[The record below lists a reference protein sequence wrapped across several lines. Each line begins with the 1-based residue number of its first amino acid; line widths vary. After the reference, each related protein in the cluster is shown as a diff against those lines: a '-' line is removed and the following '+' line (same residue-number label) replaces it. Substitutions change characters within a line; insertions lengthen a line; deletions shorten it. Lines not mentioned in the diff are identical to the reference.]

1 MHGSDFD
8 RTREAIA
15 SRGLVATASAYL
27 TGDVA
32 SALPFEDLAQFKDL
46 LKQFFSSGPW
56 TEADDDALADLVTPH
71 VEDRWWEHD
80 LGGGI
85 VFGYGIEDGRFVMT
99 TGGAGAGTPSLFDRA
114 FDGPV
119 VPEATPHPRKVRF
132 AIGGGPAPGDWYRR
146 GNPIDDMRVQR
157 LFAEPDV
164 TDVMVAGDF
173 VTVGIDRSWED
184 RLEPIL
190 ALITELYG
198 SDEVPEAP
206 ARTRH
211 ELLAEAGH
219 AGHAATDE
227 LHLLDPNDPH
237 HQARLIAALDEE
249 SASVRRVAVAI
260 LAESEEVAV
269 RDTAIERGL
278 GDGSLQV
285 RRMALDAAG
294 DAAAETFRTVF
305 EETATGDPDPWS
317 RWRAVKAIGDLGI
330 KSSRDV
336 VEAAVDD
343 DEFRVRFEAE
353 RVLRTESQDTS
364 RKTQE
369 Q

>member
-15 SRGLVATASAYL
+15 SRGLVATASGYL

-32 SALPFEDLAQFKDL
+32 STLPFEDLAQFKDM
-46 LKQFFSSGPW
+46 LKRFFSSGPW
-56 TEADDDALADLVTPH
+56 TEADDDALAALVTPH

-85 VFGYGIEDGRFVMT
+85 VFGYGLDGGRFGMT
-99 TGGAGAGTPSLFDRA
+99 TGGADAGAPSLFDRA

-132 AIGGGPAPGDWYRR
+132 AIGGIPAPGDWYRR
-146 GNPIDDMRVQR
+146 GYPVDDDRVKR
-157 LFAEPDV
+157 MFAEPDV
-164 TDVMVAGDF
+164 TDVMIAGDF

-190 ALITELYG
+190 ALVTELYG
-198 SDEVPEAP
+198 RDEGLEAP
-206 ARTRH
+206 ERTRD

-219 AGHAATDE
+219 AGHGATDE
-227 LHLLDPNDPH
+227 LHLLDPNDPE
-237 HQARLIAALDEE
+237 HQMRLIAALDEE
-249 SASVRRVAVAI
+249 SSSVRRVAVAI
-260 LAESEEVAV
+260 LAESDDVTV

-278 GDGSLQV
+278 ADGSLRV

-294 DAAAETFRTVF
+294 D
-305 EETATGDPDPWS
+305 TGDEVYREVLEHAVAASPDAWS
-317 RWRAVKAIGDLGI
+317 RWRAVKALGDLGVEP
-330 KSSRDV
+330 SRAV
-336 VEAAVDD
+336 VEAAVHD

-353 RVLRTESQDTS
+353 RVLRVESRES
-364 RKTQE
+364 
-369 Q
+369 